1 MPRDGH
7 SVAGIIHP
15 ISPAQGPCM
24 RLKLVTAIS
33 GTALRTHATCTG
45 HRMEILEGPW
55 PERVLVLQVSGVE
68 SPGTCSSV
76 TGGGVDALDPVYL
89 CTFVVRYSKSNY
101 PEIFRKY
108 TEKAKR

>member
-76 TGGGVDALDPVYL
+76 TGGGVDALEKRCVCTEYL
-89 CTFVVRYSKSNY
+89 VH
-101 PEIFRKY
+101 
-108 TEKAKR
+108 